1 MADKEL
7 KVLVSAVNTEG
18 QTKVLN
24 TFNSDIAVDPK
35 TLTAS
40 LRSIVARFLFIPSVI
55 GERESLTL
63 GYNLVSLPRLG
74 FQLAI
79 F

>member
-1 MADKEL
+1 MAGKEL

-24 TFNSDIAVDPK
+24 TFNSDIAVDQK
-35 TLTAS
+35 NLTAS

-63 GYNLVSLPRLG
+63 GDNLVSLPRLG
-74 FQLAI
+74 FQLVI